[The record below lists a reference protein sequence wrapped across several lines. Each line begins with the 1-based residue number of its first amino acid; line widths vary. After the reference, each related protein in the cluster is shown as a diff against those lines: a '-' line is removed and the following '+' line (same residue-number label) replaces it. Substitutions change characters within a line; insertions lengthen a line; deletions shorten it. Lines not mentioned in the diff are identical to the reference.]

1 MGFFGLILTRQSRI
15 AHSKCASAQF
25 GLGSMKLTIQPDP
38 KLDIFRDNLE
48 LAICVR
54 ENQTPE
60 ILIEEGLPRPDR
72 HLLLGIVQAIT
83 IAAEENDE
91 EMLEV
96 SDNCTVAVH
105 FAGEKKFAEQV
116 LVIVRSQNGRFAAF
130 FNGDRRTA
138 KSFAKKA
145 LRWFTGTI
153 RLDIP

>member
-1 MGFFGLILTRQSRI
+1 
-15 AHSKCASAQF
+15 
-25 GLGSMKLTIQPDP
+25 MKLIIQPDP
-38 KLDIFRDNLE
+38 KLDIFTDDLE
-48 LAICVR
+48 LAILVR
-54 ENQTPE
+54 EDQLPE

-91 EMLEV
+91 DMLEV
-96 SDNCTVAVH
+96 
-105 FAGEKKFAEQV
+105 AENACMSLQSTGVKRFSEPV
-116 LVIVRSQNGRFAAF
+116 LVIVRARSGRFAGF

-138 KSFAKKA
+138 KNFSKKA